1 MFLLWLLWII
11 VVVGGFYMGIGYGL
25 TAYRNNFEIVSALN
39 ALVYLGFA
47 FYGSPKLLKLIL
59 KK

>member
-11 VVVGGFYMGIGYGL
+11 VVVGGFYMGIGYGWS
-25 TAYRNNFEIVSALN
+25 AYRNDFEIVSALN

-47 FYGSPKLLKLIL
+47 FYGLPKLLRLIF
-59 KK
+59 KR